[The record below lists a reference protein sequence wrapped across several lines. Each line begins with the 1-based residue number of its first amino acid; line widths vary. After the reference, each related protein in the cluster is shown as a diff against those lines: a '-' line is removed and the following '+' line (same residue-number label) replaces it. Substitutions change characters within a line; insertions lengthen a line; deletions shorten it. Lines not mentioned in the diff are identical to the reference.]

1 MVATAERNSELVA
14 DLAAQRPAL
23 GKAQVMGIAGLPATN
38 QAGLL
43 GDMPEV
49 AAIANPPDHGQGKG
63 GFVDRLGL
71 PSTAF
76 ALSRDGLDRPCWGG
90 RRLDR

>member
-1 MVATAERNSELVA
+1 MVATAERDSELVA

-23 GKAQVMGIAGLPATN
+23 GKTQMMCIAGLPATN

-49 AAIANPPDHGQGKG
+49 IAIANPPEHGQRQGS
-63 GFVDRLGL
+63 FVD
-71 PSTAF
+71 
-76 ALSRDGLDRPCWGG
+76 
-90 RRLDR
+90 

>member
-1 MVATAERNSELVA
+1 MAMELAMVATAERDSELVA

-23 GKAQVMGIAGLPATN
+23 GKAQMMGIAGLPATN

-49 AAIANPPDHGQGKG
+49 LAIANPPDHGQGKG
-63 GFVDRLGL
+63 GFVD
-71 PSTAF
+71 
-76 ALSRDGLDRPCWGG
+76 
-90 RRLDR
+90 